1 MKILKLM
8 CVSLA
13 LSMNVSAQTVVT
25 SFAPPLPYAG
35 NGGPQA
41 RAICMNE
48 NNILVGFYQLNNYI
62 YSNAQFTSTG
72 TPASSFINNVKS
84 YSNQQATN
92 NTQYALNDIDRTPNG
107 NIVLGGNF
115 SHILVGATKQLT
127 GPLTVL
133 DNTGSTVVGDFH
145 TFFTPPNTPAGYLA
159 NLIPSYIKDVVVN
172 GNIIYACGNIY
183 LNHPS
188 IPTSINNTK
197 AERVIRIDMV
207 AGTITSSLVVFNT
220 TSVGQQFSSGLNTME
235 LDGSGG
241 LIVGGS
247 FTCNG
252 YSSLIRLDETTL
264 AQAPTFTPLPF
275 NGVLNPTVYDLL
287 RDPVTNDI
295 VIGGAF
301 YLSGFTSGSN
311 TPVSNVSLAK
321 INTSIVGANVFCE
334 NFVGNSNAISCMAFH
349 CCGIVAGVHGNN
361 GSYALL
367 QKYNLTSGGTESY
380 SMTFNFPYVQNDVGI
395 YQIITDANND
405 LYVSGKFKINDNQCY
420 LVKITGG
427 CSEPPFNRFGY
438 CKEWQGNTDLFNIK
452 IDSPT
457 NDGGYNESYT
467 ITPSATIGGTPSL
480 PTFQDLDLNTT
491 YVITR
496 TLSNECGTFSN
507 CYSEIIVPPSINCPT
522 SQRTQSPNSTS
533 AANIKPEEKITVFP
547 NPSNGKFEITS
558 KYPMTSIKIVDLSGR
573 TVLVNKNINSTT
585 YLFNAEGLTNGVYTI
600 DVMGSGFK
608 ELKKIIIQN

>member
-1 MKILKLM
+1 
-8 CVSLA
+8 
-13 LSMNVSAQTVVT
+13 MNVSAQTVVT
-25 SFAPPLPYAG
+25 SFAPSLPYAG

-48 NNILVGFYQLNNYI
+48 NNVLVGFYQLNNYI
-62 YSNAQFTSTG
+62 YSNAQFTPTG

-84 YSNQQATN
+84 YSNQQGTN
-92 NTQYALNDIDRTPNG
+92 ITQYALNDIDRTPDG
-107 NIVLGGNF
+107 EIVLGGNF
-115 SHILVGATKQLT
+115 SHIQVGNNKILT

-133 DNTGSTVVGDFH
+133 NNTGSTVVGDFH
-145 TFFTPPNTPAGYLA
+145 GFFTPPNTQSGYLA

-188 IPTSINNTK
+188 LPASINNTK

-220 TSVGQQFSSGLNTME
+220 ASVGQQFSSGLNTME

-241 LIVGGS
+241 LLVGGS

-252 YSSLIRLDETTL
+252 YSSLIRLDENTL
-264 AQAPTFTPLPF
+264 AHAPTFSPLNF
-275 NGVLNPTVYDLL
+275 IGVNNPTVYDLL
-287 RDPVTNDI
+287 RDPVSNDI

-301 YLSGFTSGSN
+301 YLSGTTSVSN
-311 TPVSNVSLAK
+311 TTVNNISLAK

-367 QKYNLTSGGTESY
+367 QKYNLTTGGTENF
-380 SMTFNFPYVQNDVGI
+380 SMTFNFPYIQNDVGI
-395 YQIITDANND
+395 YQIITDGNND
-405 LYVSGKFKINDNQCY
+405 LYVSGKFRINDNQCY

-457 NDGGYNESYT
+457 NNGGYIESYT
-467 ITPSATIGGTPSL
+467 ITPNATVGGTPSL
-480 PTFQDLDLNTT
+480 PVFQDLNMNTT

-496 TLSNECGTFSN
+496 TLTNECGTFSN
-507 CYSEIIVPPSINCPT
+507 CFSETIIPPSINCPST
-522 SQRTQSPNSTS
+522 QRTKGQTSTS
-533 AANIKPEEKITVFP
+533 ETNIKPEDKISLFP
-547 NPSNGKFEITS
+547 NPSSGKFEITS

-573 TVLVNKNINSTT
+573 TVLVNNNIYSTN
-585 YLFNAEGLTNGVYTI
+585 YFFNIEGLSNGIYTI
-600 DVMGSGFK
+600 NVTGSDWK
-608 ELKKIIIQN
+608 ELKKIVIQN